1 MSPTISERHLSANW
15 LVAGDIVLGGL
26 FGAAAAAATATA
38 AAGDHVR
45 QFPEP
50 QHAHKEAGAPAG
62 GGQGSVFG
70 EWCVIVCVPLED
82 IQETG
87 QLLLLLLQKT
97 KGVARGPE
105 LAGLRAH
112 HQLGEEEE
120 ARAHRAPEGQD
131 DVAPPDPGPLLGGVE
146 GRFHGDDDTRR
157 VRLPKL
163 YVVPGSSLRLD
174 VSSAVISFADVQCT
188 CSRNIES
195 I

>member
-1 MSPTISERHLSANW
+1 MSPTISERNLSSNW

-26 FGAAAAAATATA
+26 FGAAAAATATA

-45 QFPEP
+45 QFPQP
-50 QHAHKEAGAPAG
+50 QHAHKEADAPAD

-87 QLLLLLLQKT
+87 QLILLQKT

-131 DVAPPDPGPLLGGVE
+131 DVAPPDPGALLGGIE

-157 VRLPKL
+157 VRFTKL

-174 VSSAVISFADVQCT
+174 VDSTCRCAHVILSQY
-188 CSRNIES
+188 ES
-195 I
+195 N